1 MTAGRRPAEAAGH
14 LGHMD
19 AMAQGS
25 PLLLALG
32 LVLVIEGLLPLVSP
46 VGWRETMRRIAQL
59 RDGQIRFVG
68 LGAVVLGLLLVL
80 IAG

>member
-1 MTAGRRPAEAAGH
+1 MTAFRPPAGAAGYRS
-14 LGHMD
+14 HMD

-32 LVLVIEGLLPLVSP
+32 LVLVIEGLLPLASP
-46 VGWRETMRRIAQL
+46 AGWREAMRRIAEL

-68 LGAVVLGLLLVL
+68 LGAVVIGLLLVL
-80 IAG
+80 TAQ

>member
-1 MTAGRRPAEAAGH
+1 MTACRLRPPQPDPK
-14 LGHMD
+14 HMD
-19 AMAQGS
+19 AMSQGS

-32 LVLVIEGLLPLVSP
+32 LVLIIEGLLPFVSP
-46 VGWRETMRRIAQL
+46 VGWRETMRRIAEL

-80 IAG
+80 IAQ

>member
-1 MTAGRRPAEAAGH
+1 
-14 LGHMD
+14 MD

-32 LVLVIEGLLPLVSP
+32 LVLVIEGLFPLISP
-46 VGWRETMRRIAQL
+46 VGWREAMRRIAEL

-68 LGAVVLGLLLVL
+68 LGAVGLGLLLVL
-80 IAG
+80 IAR